1 MQVID
6 KKKGTKRSIDIVAVA
21 KQIFSSGSIGDSAV
35 AKGKG
40 RVGIGGPESSKSG
53 KTATGTK
60 ATTVSASI
68 ARGTGMEHPSSGQSS
83 GQ

>member
-6 KKKGTKRSIDIVAVA
+6 KKK
-21 KQIFSSGSIGDSAV
+21 
-35 AKGKG
+35 
-40 RVGIGGPESSKSG
+40 
-53 KTATGTK
+53 GTK

-68 ARGTGMEHPSSGQSS
+68 ARGTGMELPSSGQSS

>member
-6 KKKGTKRSIDIVAVA
+6 KKKGTTKNIDIVVVA
-21 KQIFSSGSIGDSAV
+21 KQLFSSGSVGDSAV
-35 AKGKG
+35 AKGEGK
-40 RVGIGGPESSKSG
+40 VGSGGLKSSKSG

-68 ARGTGMEHPSSGQSS
+68 ARGTGMELPSSGQSS